1 MSKPEDSLLA
11 AAHGLQRGESASAFR
26 ARMDAL
32 AQLEAAI
39 RSGTLSG
46 PDAASRL
53 HELMLP
59 DIEAYHDLSEY
70 DYLHG

>member
-1 MSKPEDSLLA
+1 MSKPGDSLFA

-32 AQLEAAI
+32 AQLETAI
-39 RSGTLSG
+39 RARALSG
-46 PDAASRL
+46 ADAASRL

-59 DIEAYHDLSEY
+59 DIEAYRDLREL